1 MSKTLYDVLQVSQ
14 KAEIDVIDAAYTR
27 LQSKHESD
35 DVTLKAL
42 KLAYDTL
49 SDPARRMSY
58 DQRFASKVIPSSATY
73 RSDLADASDGWWRSS
88 MFAKIAVCV
97 ALLIVGG
104 MYMNYSKHNKEV
116 SVSRAATSNDSRR
129 VDNERVYVDRSMDN
143 KARAVDNQGRAVDN
157 VGQTLH
163 RNANVQDQAEAR
175 NSRTLEVIT
184 ARSEEESRR
193 RDEVMRLAKER
204 QDSQLAREQANEQRV
219 RDDYDRRVAQQ
230 QLARDRAELCRLEM
244 QNHGRYIHCR

>member
-14 KAEIDVIDAAYTR
+14 KADIEVIDAAYTR

-35 DVTLKAL
+35 DVMLKAL
-42 KLAYDTL
+42 KQAYDTL
-49 SDPARRMSY
+49 SDPARRASY
-58 DQRFASKVIPSSATY
+58 DQRFVSEVIPPSAAF
-73 RSDLADASDGWWRSS
+73 RSDLAHASDGWWRSS
-88 MFAKIAVCV
+88 LFAKVAVCV

-143 KARAVDNQGRAVDN
+143 QGRAVDNQGRAVDN
-157 VGQTLH
+157 VGQALQ

-175 NSRTLEVIT
+175 NSRTLDVIT
-184 ARSEEESRR
+184 ARSQEESSR
-193 RDEVMRLAKER
+193 RDEAVRLAKER
-204 QDSQLAREQANEQRV
+204 QEVQLASARANEQR
-219 RDDYDRRVAQQ
+219 RKEDYDRRVAQQ
-230 QLARDRAELCRLEM
+230 QIARDRAELCRLEQ
-244 QNHGRYIHCR
+244 QNYGRNISC